1 MNRKNT
7 NFNNDFN
14 KSNYSRLELSEMFDR
29 EFKNNFKKE
38 NFSELI
44 WNKILFI
51 YNEFNE
57 NLYKTDK
64 PYKLYCDSLSNLN
77 DFLPEN
83 NEQDLYSN
91 SRDELKEIF
100 IKKFNNTYFAFNYSE
115 ENWNKI
121 LSLYDEF
128 INEINSSIF
137 PVELYQ
143 NIIMK
148 LDTVTRKKEESYK
161 NKLLYDY
168 TAEEFKERF
177 NKEFRDKYIE
187 YNYTEE
193 NWEKVIELYN
203 SFNEDIL
210 STGYPFNL
218 FTDTRYKLS
227 QIESK
232 FKNESIGKQVASKL
246 GDIAATIAKG
256 IKTGY
261 NTVKFTFRILALNFA
276 SVAITMFIH
285 LILGTFI
292 YSILPRFVNDFMLQS
307 IIGGLLFIVFNVMIF
322 LDQDDKDVLN
332 DPKIQIFKH
341 ACTIPFYAA
350 IFLIFLMLPK
360 YPVLEEIFP
369 VFYPQMWISAFT
381 EEYVFSPMIALTIN
395 CLLSIVI
402 YLFVRKNTEY

>member
-1 MNRKNT
+1 MNQKNT
-7 NFNNDFN
+7 NFNNN
-14 KSNYSRLELSEMFDR
+14 INEPNYTRLELSEMFDR
-29 EFKNNFKKE
+29 EFKSKYKKE
-38 NFSELI
+38 NFSEFI
-44 WNKILFI
+44 WDKILFI
-51 YNEFNE
+51 YKEFND
-57 NLYKTDK
+57 NLYKTNE
-64 PYKLYCDSLSNLN
+64 PYKLYCDCLSNLSNFMPKN
-77 DFLPEN
+77 DE
-83 NEQDLYSN
+83 EDLYKY

-100 IKKFNNTYFAFNYSE
+100 INKFNNTYFAFNYSE
-115 ENWNKI
+115 DNWNII
-121 LSLYDEF
+121 LSLYDDF

-143 NIIMK
+143 NIIIN
-148 LDTVTRKKEESYK
+148 LDKVTRKKEESYK

-177 NKEFRDKYIE
+177 NKEFREKYIE

-193 NWEKVIELYN
+193 NWKKVMELYD

-218 FTDTRYKLS
+218 FTDTRFKLS
-227 QIESK
+227 QIEAK
-232 FKNESIGKQVASKL
+232 FKNEPVGKQVASKL
-246 GDIAATIAKG
+246 GDIAVTIAKG
-256 IKTGY
+256 IKNGY
-261 NTVKFTFRILALNFA
+261 NTVKFTFRILAINFA
-276 SVAITMFIH
+276 SVAITIFMH

-307 IIGGLLFIVFNVMIF
+307 IIGALLFIIFNVMIF

-395 CLLSIVI
+395 CLLSIII